1 MARILIADDEQSVR
15 DLVVDVLED
24 EGHHVATASDG
35 EVAARRLDR
44 ESFHLMITDL
54 RMPGLSGIDLLR
66 KARAE
71 HPDMEVVVLTAFG
84 SVDSAVEAMKLG
96 AFDYL
101 QKPLGSPAEL
111 RLIVERALERV
122 SLRNHYEARPAD
134 DTPQLTWG
142 APVMANVV
150 SALRRVAP
158 TNATVLLTGES
169 GTGKE
174 VAARAVHEWSNRAG
188 KPFVAVNCAALAPSL
203 VESEL
208 FGHERGAFTGARER
222 RRGRLEVADGGTLL
236 LDEVGELDTSLQVK
250 LLRVLQERRFERV
263 GGTQTVEV
271 DVRLIAATNRDLPRL
286 VEEGSFRLDLYH
298 RLAVFPIKLPP
309 LRDRQEDLQPLADA
323 LLIRAARSLGKT
335 RLGLTDAARQW
346 LTGQRWPGNI
356 RELANALER
365 AAILTDGPLIDA
377 PHLSMLAPA
386 QPQPAAAQTDTLS
399 LEEIERQT
407 IERALARVDGNRRK
421 AAELLG
427 IAERTLYDRLKKF
440 GLG

>member
-1 MARILIADDEQSVR
+1 MARILIADDERSVR
-15 DLVVDVLED
+15 ELVADVLEG
-24 EGHHVATASDG
+24 EGHHVDTATDG

-44 ESFHLMITDL
+44 EAFHLLITDL

-71 HPDMEVVVLTAFG
+71 HPDMEVIVLTAFG
-84 SVDSAVEAMKLG
+84 TVDSAVEAMKLG

-111 RLIVERALERV
+111 RLLVERALERV
-122 SLRNHYEARPAD
+122 SLRNASEARAD
-134 DTPQLTWG
+134 DSAPQLTWR
-142 APVMANVV
+142 APAMATVV
-150 SALRRVAP
+150 AALRRVAP
-158 TNATVLLTGES
+158 TNATVLLSGES

-174 VAARAVHEWSNRAG
+174 VAARAIHEWSSRA
-188 KPFVAVNCAALAPSL
+188 KAPFVAVNCAALAPSL

-222 RRGRLEVADGGTLL
+222 KRGRLEVADGGTLL
-236 LDEVGELDTSLQVK
+236 LDEVGELDPGLQVK

-271 DVRLIAATNRDLPRL
+271 DVRIVAATNRDLPRL
-286 VEEGSFRLDLYH
+286 VESGSFRLDLYH
-298 RLAVFPIKLPP
+298 RIAVFPIHLPP
-309 LRDRQEDLQPLADA
+309 LRERPEDLQPLADA
-323 LLIRAARSLGKT
+323 LLARAARALGRG
-335 RLGLTDAARQW
+335 RLTLTDEARQW
-346 LTGQRWPGNI
+346 LAAQRWPGNI

-365 AAILTDGPLIDA
+365 AAILADGALVDT
-377 PHLSMLAPA
+377 PHLSMLGPA
-386 QPQPAAAQTDTLS
+386 IPSATPKEQPLA
-399 LEEIERQT
+399 LEELERDA

-427 IAERTLYDRLKKF
+427 IAERTLYDRLKRF
-440 GLG
+440 GIG